1 MILWLK
7 ALHLI
12 FMVCWFA
19 GLFYLPRLFVYHANI
34 AVNDAASYDRFCL
47 MERKLFWG
55 ITTPC
60 ALFTLLFGVGL
71 LHALHYS
78 FSALPTWLFWK
89 LILIATLIVYHLYC
103 GVFLSR
109 FKSKTNTH
117 SSTFYRWFNE
127 YTILVLFGVILLAVL
142 KPHF

>member
-19 GLFYLPRLFVYHANI
+19 GLFYLPRLFVYHADI
-34 AVNDAASYDRFCL
+34 RANDTASYERFCL
-47 MERKLFWG
+47 MERRLFRG

-60 ALFTLLFGVGL
+60 GLLTLFFGVGL
-71 LHALHYS
+71 LHAMHYS
-78 FSALPTWLFWK
+78 FQALPTWLLMK
-89 LILIATLIVYHLYC
+89 LILIGTLVIYHIYC
-103 GVFLSR
+103 GMLLNG
-109 FKSKTNTH
+109 FKNKTNKH
-117 SSTFYRWFNE
+117 SATFYRWFNE

-142 KPHF
+142 KPTF